1 MVVCGDNPLA
11 HRLVDELTNRYGESV
26 TVIMPSRKRNHGPQI
41 EAIDGVKVIESGRL
55 DAATFREA
63 KLPQARSLALVDQN
77 DVGNIHAALC
87 AQEVNADLRMVVRMF
102 SSNLRKRVHELFAD
116 CTVLSDA
123 TLAAPA
129 FVAAALRERA
139 PTHVTRLPDN
149 TLSVR
154 ARRDVRPELVVCTLA
169 TEVDGPGPAQVLPD
183 SDKPDDLV
191 LALATGAPE
200 QDSRLPRRYRLLGP
214 LRGAARATFGS
225 GLWWLV
231 LVLVAVLTASVVVH
245 MTVIH
250 QSGWSALYETL
261 LTFAGAGDAHSDY
274 PAAEKISQTITML
287 SQIALV
293 PAVTAALVD
302 SVVRA
307 RLAINSGQLWRPLS
321 NHYIVSGLGNVGI
334 RVLEQL
340 HDLGEQVVGIERNES
355 SSHVREARQIGVP
368 VIIGDATQLQTL
380 RAANVDAC
388 RALVSVTSDD
398 VANLETAL
406 NARAERPD
414 LRVVLRLFDGDLAAR
429 VQTHFG
435 IATSR
440 SVSYLAAP
448 VFAAALVE
456 RQVIGT
462 IPVGRR
468 VLLIA
473 DIPIVAGTE
482 LANTTVGQANK
493 PGECRIIALNQ
504 DRGGTRIW
512 VPFGHRLLH
521 PGMRAIVLATRSG
534 LGDILARSG
543 RRRPEPPARP
553 VRPLPVPADEPEA
566 DEGTVSSRGSDTGK
580 R

>member
-1 MVVCGDNPLA
+1 VVCGDNPLA
-11 HRLVDELTNRYGESV
+11 HRLVEELTTRYGEPV

-41 EAIDGVKVIESGRL
+41 EAIDGVKVIEASRL
-55 DAATFREA
+55 DAATFRDA

-129 FVAAALRERA
+129 FVSAALQERA
-139 PTHVTRLPDN
+139 PTHITRLPDH

-154 ARRDVRPELVVCTLA
+154 ARRDVRPEQVVCTLA
-169 TEVDGPGPAQVLPD
+169 TDLDRRGGARVLPD
-183 SDKPDDLV
+183 SDEPDDLV
-191 LALATGAPE
+191 LALATGSPE
-200 QDSRLPRRYRLLGP
+200 PSAAARRRSRWLGA
-214 LRGAARATFGS
+214 LRGAAHATFGS
-225 GLWWLV
+225 GLWWVV
-231 LVLVAVLTASVVVH
+231 LVLLTVLVASVVVH
-245 MTVIH
+245 LTVVH
-250 QSGWSALYETL
+250 ETGWYALYVTL
-261 LTFAGAGDAHSDY
+261 LTFAGAGDAHADY
-274 PAAEKISQTITML
+274 PPAEKIAQAVTML

-307 RLAINSGQLWRPLS
+307 RLAVSAGRMRQLMS

-340 HDLGEQVVGIERNES
+340 HDLGVPVVGIETNEQ
-355 SSHVREARQIGVP
+355 SSHVRQARQLGVP
-368 VIIGDATQLQTL
+368 VIIGDATQTQTL
-380 RAANVDAC
+380 QAANVDAC
-388 RALVSVTSDD
+388 RALVTVTSDD

-406 NARAERPD
+406 NARAGRPD

-429 VQTHFG
+429 VQEHFG
-435 IATSR
+435 ITSSR

-448 VFAAALVE
+448 AFAAALVE

-482 LANTTVGQANK
+482 LANTTVEQANR

-504 DRGGTRIW
+504 DRSTWIW
-512 VPFGHRLLH
+512 VPFEHRLLH
-521 PGMRAIVLATRSG
+521 PGLRAIVLATRTG
-534 LGDILARSG
+534 LGDILARSS

-553 VRPLPVPADEPEA
+553 SRHLPPPSDDEDAEA
-566 DEGTVSSRGSDTGK
+566 GGTSA
-580 R
+580 

>member
-1 MVVCGDNPLA
+1 VVCGDNPLA

-41 EAIDGVKVIESGRL
+41 EAIDGVRVIEASRL

-87 AQEVNADLRMVVRMF
+87 AQEVNADLRMVIRMF
-102 SSNLRKRVHELFAD
+102 SSNLRKRLHELFAD

-139 PTHVTRLPDN
+139 PTHITRLPDH

-154 ARRDVRPELVVCTLA
+154 ARREVRPEQVVCTLA
-169 TEVDGPGPAQVLPD
+169 TDLERPGGARVLPD
-183 SDKPDDLV
+183 SDAADDLV

-200 QDSRLPRRYRLLGP
+200 PTAASARRNRWLGN
-214 LRGAARATFGS
+214 LRRAAHATFGS
-225 GLWWLV
+225 GLWWVV
-231 LVLVAVLTASVVVH
+231 LALVAVLVASVAVH

-250 QSGWSALYETL
+250 ETGWYAVYVTL

-274 PAAEKISQTITML
+274 PPAEKIAQAVTML

-307 RLAINSGQLWRPLS
+307 RLALSSGRLWQPLS

-340 HDLGEQVVGIERNES
+340 HDLGMPVVGIEADEGT
-355 SSHVREARQIGVP
+355 SHVREARALGVP

-388 RALVSVTSDD
+388 RALVTVTSDD

-406 NARAERPD
+406 NARAGRPD
-414 LRVVLRLFDGDLAAR
+414 LRVVLRLFDGDFAAR
-429 VQTHFG
+429 VQEHFG
-435 IATSR
+435 ITTSR

-448 VFAAALVE
+448 AFAAALVE

-482 LANTTVGQANK
+482 LADITVGDANR

-504 DRGGTRIW
+504 DRTTWIW
-512 VPFGHRLLH
+512 VPFEHRQLH
-521 PGMRAIVLATRSG
+521 PGLRAIVLATRSG

-543 RRRPEPPARP
+543 RRPDEPPEQA
-553 VRPLPVPADEPEA
+553 PA
-566 DEGTVSSRGSDTGK
+566 
-580 R
+580 